1 MGQVQWQAM
10 VEDIGGSVRFVCVL
24 MVILM
29 RNILRSTSS
38 SATACSHMPRSTA
51 AAAVMHAASQRP
63 ARSSE
68 LTTVAAAFCFSLVGN
83 ALVHAS
89 AAAFALGCER
99 VRRFSTAGQ
108 AATNLLCCVRR
119 VASRHEQRRA
129 QALGGRVR
137 HERCGLQSE
146 VNLQVGGDGSATAL
160 DEEQHDVRSGC
171 TNGAVDVAAEGK
183 KRVSRRGA
191 GRAGHH
197 LHMW

>member
-1 MGQVQWQAM
+1 MAA
-10 VEDIGGSVRFVCVL
+10 FVCVL

-29 RNILRSTSS
+29 QNILRSTSS

-89 AAAFALGCER
+89 AAAFALECEHA
-99 VRRFSTAGQ
+99 RRLYTAGQ
-108 AATNLLCCVRR
+108 AATNLLCCERR

-129 QALGGRVR
+129 QALRGRVR
-137 HERCGLQSE
+137 HERSGPQS
-146 VNLQVGGDGSATAL
+146 
-160 DEEQHDVRSGC
+160 
-171 TNGAVDVAAEGK
+171 
-183 KRVSRRGA
+183 
-191 GRAGHH
+191 
-197 LHMW
+197 